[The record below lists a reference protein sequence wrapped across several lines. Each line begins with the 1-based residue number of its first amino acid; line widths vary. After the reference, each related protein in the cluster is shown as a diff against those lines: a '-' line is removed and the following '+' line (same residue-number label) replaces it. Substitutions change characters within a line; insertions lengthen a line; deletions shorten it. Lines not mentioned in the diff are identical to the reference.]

1 MVSRER
7 CLSRSFFRRQQHVSK
22 PWRRLK
28 QSSEMLSPRRPG
40 TRITSA
46 AGQNRTNREVGAG
59 SPCLEQRHLV
69 TDATI
74 VSEGHKLPWLCC
86 RMLLIQLLHLVKLLL
101 LMLLVID
108 RVSGEEDYDYDD
120 KMMLMMMTMTL
131 MMMTMTRIRV

>member
-1 MVSRER
+1 MTAIKMTEGTI
-7 CLSRSFFRRQQHVSK
+7 FRMLLTMTMLPPIKRRRRRPQ
-22 PWRRLK
+22 PRPRLK
-28 QSSEMLSPRRPG
+28 QSSEMLSPR
-40 TRITSA
+40 
-46 AGQNRTNREVGAG
+46 
-59 SPCLEQRHLV
+59 RHLV